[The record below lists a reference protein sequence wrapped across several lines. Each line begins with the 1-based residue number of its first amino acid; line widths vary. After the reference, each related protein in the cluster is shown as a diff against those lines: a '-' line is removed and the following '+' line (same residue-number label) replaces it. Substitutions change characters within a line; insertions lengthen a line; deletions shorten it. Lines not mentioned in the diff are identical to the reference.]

1 MVVSLILGALVSLV
15 CGLDR
20 VAVLQ
25 IMISRPIV
33 AAPLVALILGEPQ
46 IGLQIGVM
54 VELLWLARL
63 PVGAAVPPDDTQVAI
78 ASSVLAVIMGR
89 TLHASGVELLLLCL
103 LVAIPLGKVG
113 QYFDR
118 YARQYNVRLIKQVDL
133 ALDRGS
139 LLLAEL
145 QHLRGLTSFSLAAIG
160 TYTIIL
166 AGGLLIIPFLWPL
179 LQQPLSY
186 SSAWV
191 QLALPLVGIAVI
203 LGTINVSRAI
213 TLFCASFC
221 MSFLLMWLV

>member
-1 MVVSLILGALVSLV
+1 MTLNLTLGALISLI

-20 VAVLQ
+20 VAMLQ

-33 AAPLVALILGEPQ
+33 AAPLTAFVLGEPL

-63 PVGAAVPPDDTQVAI
+63 PVGAAVPPDDTQVAVA
-78 ASSVLAVIMGR
+78 ASALAVMLSQSLDAPGI
-89 TLHASGVELLLLCL
+89 ELPLLCL
-103 LVAIPLGKVG
+103 MVAIPLGKIG
-113 QYFDR
+113 ELLERFARR
-118 YARQYNVRLIKQVDL
+118 YNGHLVKRVDA

-139 LLLAEL
+139 LVAAEF
-145 QHLRGLTSFSLAAIG
+145 QHLRGLINFSLAALM
-160 TYTIIL
+160 TYAVIM
-166 AGGLLIIPFLWPL
+166 AVGLLTIPLVWPMV
-179 LQQPLSY
+179 QEPISY

-191 QLALPLVGIAVI
+191 KLALPLVGIAVI

-221 MSFLLMWLV
+221 MAFILMWLV

>member
-1 MVVSLILGALVSLV
+1 MTVSLAFGALISLI

-20 VAVLQ
+20 VAILQ

-33 AAPLVALILGEPQ
+33 AAPLTALALGEPLV
-46 IGLQIGVM
+46 GLQIGVM

-78 ASSVLAVIMGR
+78 ASSVLAIVLGE
-89 TLHASGVELLLLCL
+89 TLNASGMELLLLCL
-103 LVAIPLGKVG
+103 LIAIPLGKVG
-113 QYFDR
+113 QYFDHI
-118 YARQYNVRLIKQVDL
+118 ARQYNVRLIKQVDS

-139 LLLAEL
+139 LLGAEF
-145 QHLRGLTSFSLAAIG
+145 QHLRGLTSFSLASVG
-160 TYTIIL
+160 TYAIIVL
-166 AGGLLIIPFLWPL
+166 GGLSIVPFLWPL
-179 LQQPLSY
+179 LQQSLSH
-186 SSAWV
+186 SSAWI

-213 TLFCASFC
+213 TLFCASFG